1 MLPHWSLRNNVTYT
15 GLAAP
20 FVTTLVD
27 TPSNSLSSNKKKV
40 IVDLSADHRFL
51 CGLPDLSVSSDIQN
65 MNDHRWT
72 YGLPERYRKEL
83 SSETEA
89 LLVANPGC
97 YATGAQM
104 GLYPLALSSKEDGYY
119 GIKLNSRPNIFG
131 VSGYSGAGTTP
142 SDKNNLNKLE
152 GNLMPYS
159 LTNHIHEREIG
170 QLCGMPV
177 NFMPHVGAHFRGI
190 TLTISVELD
199 RPCHDANELHNQFVQ
214 YYQVRNLIF
223 VLTTI
228 KCSYYQILS
237 TINLTHITLF
247 MDSFFSFFQ
256 NDPLIRVMDI
266 IPEVKWNAGG
276 HHVCVGGFTVS
287 KDGTRAVICVTI
299 DNLLKGAATQA
310 LANGNLGLGLDEL
323 MGIHVPEEKGWELD
337 NSSMAA
343 AHNQFV
349 RGGL

>member
-1 MLPHWSLRNNVTYT
+1 MSPQQCTYT

-27 TPSNSLSSNKKKV
+27 TPLNSLSSNKKKV

-65 MNDHRWT
+65 MKDHRWT

-83 SSETEA
+83 SSETGA

-97 YATGAQM
+97 YATGAQI
-104 GLYPLALSSKEDGYY
+104 GLYPLALSSKKDGYY

-214 YYQVRNLIF
+214 YYSVR
-223 VLTTI
+223 
-228 KCSYYQILS
+228 KC
-237 TINLTHITLF
+237 TF
-247 MDSFFSFFQ
+247 CF
-256 NDPLIRVMDI
+256 
-266 IPEVKWNAGG
+266 
-276 HHVCVGGFTVS
+276 
-287 KDGTRAVICVTI
+287 
-299 DNLLKGAATQA
+299 
-310 LANGNLGLGLDEL
+310 GL
-323 MGIHVPEEKGWELD
+323 
-337 NSSMAA
+337 
-343 AHNQFV
+343 
-349 RGGL
+349 